1 MPANANNRP
10 DLPAEH
16 AARVM
21 TSLSNHLARE
31 YDIPP
36 PGETRRRGFPHLVC
50 ILCGR
55 RDGLVVCLGD
65 TRRIRCLRCGE
76 EISVEAVKNVLA
88 AWADVVEWLENAP
101 ICSEG

>member
-1 MPANANNRP
+1 MPANTNPRP

-21 TSLSNHLARE
+21 ASLTNHLARE
-31 YDIPP
+31 YDLPP
-36 PGETRRRGFPHLVC
+36 PGQTVRRGFPDLPC

-55 RDGLVVCLGD
+55 RGSLAVVLSD

-88 AWADVVEWLENAP
+88 TWADVVEWLEKAP